1 MRRKNSLHRKAIA
14 SFLILVMT
22 ITALIGVSFA
32 IYTSQVFQRS
42 VVRNRNTGI
51 VRFSSDKLI
60 SVAIDSNAT
69 EIYYPVVEG
78 QTTMSFRI
86 CNYDQTRST
95 LVNETDIGYTISF
108 SFADKDDSFN
118 YSVTCND
125 KSIGSSEN
133 THRILR
139 GGVASVDNYTVSF
152 TENDYRKLKM
162 TVTVIPDDLSITQNN
177 ILKASLIPIS
187 YGTTQQFHVNLEFPD
202 KLRKKEGDS
211 PMNPAELD
219 AYNVLITA
227 SGGEGDVYISWN
239 PEMVEIDKYFLVD
252 HKLTPVESD
261 GNNKIVLHMNS
272 ATKDASYLI
281 PFYNSGSSSNGFA
294 DWSTLLTY
302 INVGIVESE

>member
-152 TENDYRKLKM
+152 SENDYRKLKM
-162 TVTVIPDDLSITQNN
+162 TVTVIPDDLHSLTS
-177 ILKASLIPIS
+177 LAHSASRTS
-187 YGTTQQFHVNLEFPD
+187 F
-202 KLRKKEGDS
+202 
-211 PMNPAELD
+211 
-219 AYNVLITA
+219 
-227 SGGEGDVYISWN
+227 
-239 PEMVEIDKYFLVD
+239 
-252 HKLTPVESD
+252 
-261 GNNKIVLHMNS
+261 
-272 ATKDASYLI
+272 AT
-281 PFYNSGSSSNGFA
+281 
-294 DWSTLLTY
+294 
-302 INVGIVESE
+302 